1 MPKLYLPENMEK
13 YRALLENQHI
23 LAQMYVE
30 NKSSYILE
38 KNRAEKKRW
47 KASKMQQ
54 FPVPQ
59 NIRDIVLSKK
69 RD

>member
-1 MPKLYLPENMEK
+1 MPKLDLPENMEK
-13 YRALLENQHI
+13 YRSLLENQHI

-47 KASKMQQ
+47 
-54 FPVPQ
+54 
-59 NIRDIVLSKK
+59 REK
-69 RD
+69 RDLK

>member
-1 MPKLYLPENMEK
+1 
-13 YRALLENQHI
+13 
-23 LAQMYVE
+23 MYVE

-69 RD
+69 RDLK